1 MLHLKQFREY
11 LQDTAFWW
19 IQDFSG
25 AKTIIWQ
32 VFRQNYI
39 KMKDIGPGALG
50 TGSPLGSANEIF

>member
-11 LQDTAFWW
+11 LQDTAFGGFG
-19 IQDFSG
+19 ISRGQKLLFGKFFD
-25 AKTIIWQ
+25 K
-32 VFRQNYI
+32 NYI